1 MKTQTTAVARQ
12 QRLNSWAQMV
22 HECQNRPIGMTV
34 DEWCAANSIT
44 KANYYYRMTEVRKAC
59 LKAMPPEVVEQAI
72 VPVSSELMTM
82 DVQISSDSSHENSSS
97 LELNLNGIVIRVT
110 EQTSTELLSKVL
122 GVIAH
127 VK

>member
-1 MKTQTTAVARQ
+1 
-12 QRLNSWAQMV
+12 
-22 HECQNRPIGMTV
+22 
-34 DEWCAANSIT
+34 
-44 KANYYYRMTEVRKAC
+44 MTEVRKAC

-82 DVQISSDSSHENSSS
+82 DIQISSDSSHENSSS

-122 GVIAH
+122 GVIAY

>member
-1 MKTQTTAVARQ
+1 MKTQTTAAARQ

-72 VPVSSELMTM
+72 VPVSSELMTK
-82 DVQISSDSSHENSSS
+82 DIQISSDSSHVNSSS
-97 LELNLNGIVIRVT
+97 LELNLNGVVIRVT

>member
-1 MKTQTTAVARQ
+1 
-12 QRLNSWAQMV
+12 MV

-72 VPVSSELMTM
+72 VPVPSELMTM
-82 DVQISSDSSHENSSS
+82 DIQISSDFSHENSSS

>member
-82 DVQISSDSSHENSSS
+82 DVQISSDSSHENNSS

>member
-1 MKTQTTAVARQ
+1 MKTQTTATARQ
-12 QRLNSWAQMV
+12 QRLNSWAQMI

-59 LKAMPPEVVEQAI
+59 LEIMPPEVVEQAI

-82 DVQISSDSSHENSSS
+82 DVQISDDSSHANSSS
-97 LELNLNGIVIRVT
+97 LELNLNGVVIHVT
-110 EQTSTELLSKVL
+110 EQTSAGLLSKVL
-122 GVIAH
+122 GVISH

>member
-1 MKTQTTAVARQ
+1 MKTRTTATARQ
-12 QRLNSWAQMV
+12 QRLNSWAQMI

-59 LKAMPPEVVEQAI
+59 LEIMPPEVVEQAI

-82 DVQISSDSSHENSSS
+82 DVQISDDSSHANSSS
-97 LELNLNGIVIRVT
+97 LELNLNGVVIHVT
-110 EQTSTELLSKVL
+110 EQTSAGLLSKVL
-122 GVIAH
+122 GVISH